1 VNVNLCA
8 FSRSQI
14 LHQQILTECPLNL
27 RRSQKDE
34 CQCHKRLYNVPPAD
48 LRVSSC
54 TYPYD
59 WRGKP
64 VSVSSSHL
72 SSNEKRKISI
82 DMSDKPNPATKPL
95 FGLIDGK
102 PLECPVIGFNGPLG
116 SGKTLAALTLCPEET
131 IEIGIEDSGVTYG
144 SLPIKHRFSMY
155 KEVIA
160 TGKTM
165 YPKPIDCFEWFL
177 SILDKVAKDELKARV
192 IVVDPITDIQN
203 GLLDYIEAHAADFGK
218 SPAQYAKAS
227 GLLWGDAKAFMKMTL
242 GRISRKV
249 ECFIYTSHMGTVWQ
263 GGAPV
268 SGKSKVKGIDTFKEI
283 ASLVVHLTRDIDPQ
297 TGKQIAAPIGSIAP
311 PHGKSRFSRFVV
323 DAEGSFTPVPILPP
337 RIEPFTWQKVRE
349 YVATPPDY
357 AKLKKHEVARPEV
370 LTDDDKLL
378 LEAETTRMK
387 LEEAQIR
394 QDLADK
400 AAAAAARNSGG
411 AAVPTAVAA
420 AMGAKTTTASAKTAE
435 KPVDKPVE
443 KAATTAP
450 VETPPFETGN
460 STSTG
465 SSDLAN
471 ESLIDFPAEL
481 VPWDREKCD
490 RIVRE
495 QMDEAG
501 MTMDQKK
508 NAVKKRGVEK
518 LADMTDAQ
526 IEELRKALW
535 NVLTKR
541 AMEAKGKK

>member
-1 VNVNLCA
+1 
-8 FSRSQI
+8 
-14 LHQQILTECPLNL
+14 
-27 RRSQKDE
+27 
-34 CQCHKRLYNVPPAD
+34 
-48 LRVSSC
+48 
-54 TYPYD
+54 
-59 WRGKP
+59 
-64 VSVSSSHL
+64 
-72 SSNEKRKISI
+72 
-82 DMSDKPNPATKPL
+82 
-95 FGLIDGK
+95 
-102 PLECPVIGFNGPLG
+102 
-116 SGKTLAALTLCPEET
+116 
-131 IEIGIEDSGVTYG
+131 
-144 SLPIKHRFSMY
+144 
-155 KEVIA
+155 
-160 TGKTM
+160 
-165 YPKPIDCFEWFL
+165 
-177 SILDKVAKDELKARV
+177 
-192 IVVDPITDIQN
+192 
-203 GLLDYIEAHAADFGK
+203 
-218 SPAQYAKAS
+218 
-227 GLLWGDAKAFMKMTL
+227 
-242 GRISRKV
+242 
-249 ECFIYTSHMGTVWQ
+249 
-263 GGAPV
+263 
-268 SGKSKVKGIDTFKEI
+268 
-283 ASLVVHLTRDIDPQ
+283 
-297 TGKQIAAPIGSIAP
+297 
-311 PHGKSRFSRFVV
+311 
-323 DAEGSFTPVPILPP
+323 
-337 RIEPFTWQKVRE
+337 
-349 YVATPPDY
+349 
-357 AKLKKHEVARPEV
+357 
-370 LTDDDKLL
+370 
-378 LEAETTRMK
+378 MK

-471 ESLIDFPAEL
+471 ESLIEFPAEL